1 MMATYNVSFE
11 YSLMGSVYI
20 EAESEEEA
28 KEVFLNK
35 YDGRCEKLPEDSRA
49 SFEDMEL
56 EESHGLGRNDIGFL
70 LGTLDQ
76 IGRHP
81 SIVNP
86 LYDDNG

>member
-28 KEVFLNK
+28 REVVLNK

-56 EESHGLGRNDIGFL
+56 EITGIELEDENDIDAAAVMEGA
-70 LGTLDQ
+70 GC
-76 IGRHP
+76 
-81 SIVNP
+81 
-86 LYDDNG
+86 DDHHRP

>member
-11 YSLMGSVYI
+11 YTLMGSVYI

-35 YDGRCEKLPEDSRA
+35 YDGSCEKLPEDSRA

-56 EESHGLGRNDIGFL
+56 EVTGIELEDEDDIEIIEVMRAGR
-70 LGTLDQ
+70 
-76 IGRHP
+76 
-81 SIVNP
+81 
-86 LYDDNG
+86 YDDHH

>member
-49 SFEDMEL
+49 EP
-56 EESHGLGRNDIGFL
+56 
-70 LGTLDQ
+70 Q
-76 IGRHP
+76 
-81 SIVNP
+81 SIE
-86 LYDDNG
+86 